1 VFNLAQDWLAK
12 KCGIIEEDE
21 SLVSMTLQQYLDIYK
36 QPLTDESLEA
46 IHKLTEVSVAK
57 KKKKSKISQGKKM
70 KKSIEQK

>member
-1 VFNLAQDWLAK
+1 VFNLAQDRLAK

-46 IHKLTEVSVAK
+46 IRKLTEVSVAK